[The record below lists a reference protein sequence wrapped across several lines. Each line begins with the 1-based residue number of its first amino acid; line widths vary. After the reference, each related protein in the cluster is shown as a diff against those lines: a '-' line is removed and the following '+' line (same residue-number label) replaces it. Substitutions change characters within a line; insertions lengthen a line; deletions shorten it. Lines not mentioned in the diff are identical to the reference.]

1 MAEHPKY
8 RITER
13 VDAGGMA
20 EVFRGVAESL
30 QGFKKNIAIKRILPH
45 LTKNKKFISMFL
57 DEARLSLHLQHANIV
72 GVFDIGVS
80 PAGADGSAGAY
91 FIVMEYVDGLHLKGI
106 VESLR
111 RQGRS
116 LTVAQVLYII
126 MQICSGLA
134 YAHDVADPETGRSLG
149 IVHRDISPPNIL
161 ISKNG
166 EVTLVDFGLAKATS
180 QIEATDPGV
189 VKGKFSYLSPE
200 AANGKEVDRRA
211 DIFAVG
217 ILLYELL
224 TGKRLFYGEN
234 DYQTVEL
241 VRQAR
246 VPSIRQQNPE
256 VEPDLEAVVRKALA
270 RDVNARFQTA
280 GELHEAVAGY
290 LFSRGLKVTSRDIAE
305 LVRGTLLERAKT
317 QPQVVQTKSLIDTL
331 ILEELNKFT
340 SIEEGAEDALG
351 ANGPG
356 AQPLSPDALSGNTPS
371 PAPVGDYIDT
381 SSWSDELSS
390 EEIARRTSRHKV
402 ISDVPPGRDSGRGNG
417 QSSGGQWSPAGRQ
430 GANLSGTPM
439 GPAHSGQSGPIRS
452 VTPPPSPAVRGG
464 TPPVIPAVARR
475 PTPAR
480 ISATPPT
487 PNPEMESLAD
497 ALEGDPNHPRKL
509 RNPTG
514 PARPEPVGK
523 VGTQAETD
531 RAGNLKKGPPMTG
544 VLVALFAMLLV
555 GAGAVIWI
563 ISHR

>member
-8 RITER
+8 KITER

-30 QGFKKNIAIKRILPH
+30 QGFKKNVAIKRILPH

-91 FIVMEYVDGLHLKGI
+91 FIVMEFVDGLHLKGI
-106 VESLR
+106 VESMR

-126 MQICSGLA
+126 MQICGGLA
-134 YAHDVADPETGRSLG
+134 YAHDVADPEIGRPLG
-149 IVHRDISPPNIL
+149 IVHRDISPPIIL
-161 ISKNG
+161 LSKNG
-166 EVTLVDFGLAKATS
+166 EVKLVDFGLAKATS
-180 QIEATDPGV
+180 QIEGTDPGV

-200 AANGKEVDRRA
+200 AANGREVDRRA

-270 RDVNARFQTA
+270 RDVNARYQTA

-290 LFSRGLKVTSRDIAE
+290 LFSRGLKVTSRDISE
-305 LVRGTLLERAKT
+305 LVRTAVSERAKT

-340 SIEEGAEDALG
+340 SIEGSEEDALG

-356 AQPLSPDALSGNTPS
+356 AQPLSPEELGGNTPS
-371 PAPVGDYIDT
+371 PSPIGDLIDT
-381 SSWSDELSS
+381 SSWSEELSQ
-390 EEIARRTSRHKV
+390 EAVARRTARHAV
-402 ISDVPPGRDSGRGNG
+402 ISDVAPASYGGGA
-417 QSSGGQWSPAGRQ
+417 SSGTGRQ
-430 GANLSGTPM
+430 
-439 GPAHSGQSGPIRS
+439 PAQGKASQSGGMRS
-452 VTPPPSPAVRGG
+452 VTPPPTPAVRKG

-475 PTPAR
+475 PTPPAR
-480 ISATPPT
+480 PSQAA
-487 PNPEMESLAD
+487 EVESLEEM
-497 ALEGDPNHPRKL
+497 LEGDSQKGRG
-509 RNPTG
+509 G
-514 PARPEPVGK
+514 PARPDPARPGSPNATSSGQGHGLE
-523 VGTQAETD
+523 
-531 RAGNLKKGPPMTG
+531 KKGNPMAA
-544 VLVALFAMLLV
+544 VLIALVAMLLV
-555 GAGAVIWI
+555 GGGAVLWLLK
-563 ISHR
+563 HR